1 MKKEKAFLRQK
12 FVDFQLRI
20 AELDR
25 LRAQQEEA
33 HGAKERE
40 HFGQIFEVLEALDG
54 IEESLRSRQEVPG
67 GDGQAGLQDKA
78 TRHLAKNIRSIH
90 KKLSR
95 MLAANHIAEIDF
107 PDQQAAIDL
116 CIVVDTSPAADRPD
130 GTILTVVKKG
140 YRNER
145 LGVVLRKAEVIT
157 VLNG

>member
-1 MKKEKAFLRQK
+1 MKEEKAFLRQK

-25 LRAQQEEA
+25 LRRQQEEA
-33 HGAKERE
+33 HAAKERA
-40 HFGQIFEVLEALDG
+40 HFGQLFEVLEALDG
-54 IEESLRSRQEVPG
+54 IEESLRSREAAPG
-67 GDGQAGLQDKA
+67 GAGPADPDKA
-78 TRHLAKNIRSIH
+78 TRHLAKNIRAIH

-95 MLAANHIAEIDF
+95 MLTANHIVEIDF

-116 CIVVDTSPAADRPD
+116 CIVVDTSPATDQAN

-140 YRNER
+140 YRDER